1 MLKPNNILVVIIESQ
16 VIVLGKVE
24 EILGNYQ
31 QPFYVI
37 PNDPYLLLRL
47 NKSQIGFPVY
57 SSQQTLET
65 YSDIEILNLI
75 QEQILENSSDSSDL
89 ENPQE
94 SFDKI
99 FPANHPYKN
108 TIFGNNR
115 N

>member
-1 MLKPNNILVVIIESQ
+1 MVIIESK
-16 VIVLGKVE
+16 VVVLGKVE

-37 PNDPYLLLRL
+37 PNDPYLQLRL
-47 NKSQIGFPVY
+47 TKSQIGSAVY
-57 SSQQTLET
+57 SSQQTLDT

-75 QEQILENSSDSSDL
+75 QEQILENSSESSDL

-108 TIFGNNR
+108 TIFGKNKN
-115 N
+115 